1 MAQIPRALLQRWL
14 VQAERWWCMT
24 NNRYLKRWDNSVQN
38 NYGKPS
44 IALVKGKGIVVTDA
58 DGKSYLD
65 FLGGIATSVLGHAH
79 PAIVKAVTK
88 QVSTLSHV
96 SNFYAHP
103 NAIEL
108 AEKLVG
114 MTGDESAKV
123 FFCQSGAEANEA
135 ALKLSRRTGKV
146 RVVAAQGAFHGRT
159 MGALSLTGQPS
170 KREPFLPLIKGVKH
184 VPYGDIDAMR
194 KAVTKKTAMVIIE
207 PIMGEAGVI
216 VPPADYLQELR
227 LLCDKSGAL
236 LVIDAVQ
243 TGMGRTGD
251 WFGYEYSGITPDVI
265 TLAKGL
271 GGGLPLGAMIALGK
285 AADLFQPGDHGS
297 TFGGNPV
304 TTSAGLAAIKFIE
317 AQEILSKVE
326 KQGAHLMQE
335 LALIPGVKEVRG
347 AGLLLGI
354 ELDSIKVAVFADAMR
369 DAGVLVNAANPT
381 TIRIAPAL
389 IVSDAQINRFITIF
403 RKVIADVK

>member
-1 MAQIPRALLQRWL
+1 
-14 VQAERWWCMT
+14 MT
-24 NNRYLKRWDNSVQN
+24 NKKYLNRWNASLQN
-38 NYGKPS
+38 NYGKPA
-44 IALVKGKGIVVTDA
+44 ITLVKGKGIVVTDA

-65 FLGGIATSVLGHAH
+65 FLGGIATSILGHAH

-103 NAIEL
+103 NAISL
-108 AEKLVG
+108 AEKLVA
-114 MTGDESAKV
+114 MTGDKNAKV

-146 RVVAAQGAFHGRT
+146 RIVAAQGAFHGRT

-194 KAVTKKTAMVIIE
+194 KAVNKKTAMVIIE

-216 VPPADYLQELR
+216 VPPSDYLQELR
-227 LLCDKSGAL
+227 HLCDKNGSL

-243 TGMGRTGD
+243 TGMGRTGN
-251 WFGYEYSGITPDVI
+251 WFGYEYSGIQPDVI

-304 TTSAGLAAIKFIE
+304 TTAAGLAAIDFIE
-317 AQEILSKVE
+317 SKNLLSKVQ

-354 ELDSIKVAVFADAMR
+354 ELVSLKASDVSDAMR
-369 DAGVLVNAANPT
+369 DAGVLVNAANAT

-389 IVSDAQINRFITIF
+389 IVSDAQINKFISIF
-403 RKVIADVK
+403 RKVITNAK

>member
-1 MAQIPRALLQRWL
+1 MINRW
-14 VQAERWWCMT
+14 
-24 NNRYLKRWDNSVQN
+24 KSSVQN
-38 NYGKPS
+38 NYGTPS
-44 IALVKGKGIVVTDA
+44 IALVKGKGLVVTDA
-58 DGKSYLD
+58 DGKQYLD
-65 FLGGIATSVLGHAH
+65 FLGGIATNILGHAH

-96 SNFYAHP
+96 SNFYVHP
-103 NAIEL
+103 HAVEL
-108 AEKLVG
+108 AEKLAA
-114 MTGDESAKV
+114 MTGDKSAKV

-146 RVVAAQGAFHGRT
+146 RIIAAQGAFHGRT
-159 MGALSLTGQPS
+159 MGALSLTGQPA
-170 KREPFLPLIKGVKH
+170 KREPFLPLVKGVKH
-184 VPYGDIDAMR
+184 VPFGDIEAMR

-216 VPPADYLQELR
+216 VPPADYLREIR
-227 LLCDKSGAL
+227 ALCDAKGAL

-304 TTSAGLAAIKFIE
+304 TTAAGLAAIKFIE
-317 AQEILSKVE
+317 TQKILKKVE
-326 KQGAHLMQE
+326 KQGVYLMQE
-335 LALIPGVKEVRG
+335 LAVIPGVAEVRG

-354 ELDSIKVAVFADAMR
+354 ELETKKASDVALALQNE
-369 DAGVLVNAANPT
+369 GVLVNAANPT
-381 TIRIAPAL
+381 TIRLAPAL
-389 IVSDAQINRFITIF
+389 IVTDAQLKKFVSIF
-403 RKVIADVK
+403 KKVMSDGK

>member
-1 MAQIPRALLQRWL
+1 
-14 VQAERWWCMT
+14 MT
-24 NNRYLKRWDNSVQN
+24 NKKYSNRWDASLQN
-38 NYGKPS
+38 NYGKPA
-44 IALVKGKGIVVTDA
+44 ITLVKGKGIVVTDA
-58 DGKSYLD
+58 DGKTYLD
-65 FLGGIATSVLGHAH
+65 FLGGIATSILGHAH

-88 QVSTLSHV
+88 QVSILSHV

-108 AEKLVG
+108 AEKLVS
-114 MTGDESAKV
+114 MTGDKNAKV

-146 RVVAAQGAFHGRT
+146 RIVAAQGAFHGRT

-184 VPYGDIDAMR
+184 VPYGDFDAMR
-194 KAVTKKTAMVIIE
+194 KAVSKKTAMVIIE

-216 VPPADYLQELR
+216 VPPADYLQQLR
-227 LLCDKSGAL
+227 ELCDKNGSL

-304 TTSAGLAAIKFIE
+304 TTAAGLGAIKYIE

-354 ELDSIKVAVFADAMR
+354 ELESLKASDVSDAMR
-369 DAGVLVNAANPT
+369 AAGVLVNAANAT

-389 IVSDAQINRFITIF
+389 IVTDAQINKFISLF
-403 RKVIADVK
+403 RKVVADAK

>member
-1 MAQIPRALLQRWL
+1 
-14 VQAERWWCMT
+14 MT
-24 NNRYLKRWDNSVQN
+24 NKKYLTRWDSSLQN
-38 NYGKPS
+38 NYGKPA
-44 IALVKGKGIVVTDA
+44 ITLVKGKGIVVTDA

-65 FLGGIATSVLGHAH
+65 FLGGIATSILGHAH

-103 NAIEL
+103 NAIAL
-108 AEKLVG
+108 AEKLTK
-114 MTGDESAKV
+114 MTGDKTAKV

-146 RVVAAQGAFHGRT
+146 RIVAAQGAFHGRT

-194 KAVTKKTAMVIIE
+194 KAVSKKTAMVIIE

-216 VPPADYLQELR
+216 VPPSDYLQELR
-227 LLCDKSGAL
+227 LLCDKNGSL

-251 WFGYEYSGITPDVI
+251 WFGYEYSGIKPDVI
-265 TLAKGL
+265 TLAKGI

-285 AADLFQPGDHGS
+285 AANLFQPGDHGS

-304 TTSAGLAAIKFIE
+304 TTAAGLAAIEFIE
-317 AQEILSKVE
+317 SKKILGKVE
-326 KQGAHLMQE
+326 KQGAHLIQE

-354 ELDSIKVAVFADAMR
+354 ELESLKASDVSDAMR
-369 DAGVLVNAANPT
+369 NSGVLVNAANAT

-389 IVSDAQINRFITIF
+389 IVSDAQITKFISIF
-403 RKVIADVK
+403 RKVITDGK

>member
-1 MAQIPRALLQRWL
+1 
-14 VQAERWWCMT
+14 MT
-24 NNRYLKRWDNSVQN
+24 NKTMINRWSNSVQN
-38 NYGKPS
+38 NYGSPT

-58 DGKSYLD
+58 DGKQYLD
-65 FLGGIATSVLGHAH
+65 FLGGIATNILGHAH

-88 QVSTLSHV
+88 QVSILSHV
-96 SNFYAHP
+96 SNFYVHP
-103 NAIEL
+103 NAVEL
-108 AEKLVG
+108 AEKLAS
-114 MTGDESAKV
+114 MTGDKVAKV

-146 RVVAAQGAFHGRT
+146 RAVAAQGAFHGRT

-170 KREPFLPLIKGVKH
+170 KREPFLPLVKGVKH
-184 VPYGDIDAMR
+184 VPYGDIEAMR

-227 LLCDKSGAL
+227 ALCDAKGAL

-304 TTSAGLAAIKFIE
+304 TTAAGLAAIKFIE
-317 AQEILSKVE
+317 SQKLLKKVE
-326 KQGAHLMQE
+326 KQGAFLMQE
-335 LALIPGVKEVRG
+335 LALIPGVSEVRG

-354 ELDSIKVAVFADAMR
+354 ELENLKSSDIAAALQKE
-369 DAGVLVNAANPT
+369 GVLVNAANPT
-381 TIRIAPAL
+381 TIRLAPAL
-389 IVSDAQINRFITIF
+389 IVTDIQIKKFITTF
-403 RKVIADVK
+403 KKVMSDVK

>member
-1 MAQIPRALLQRWL
+1 M
-14 VQAERWWCMT
+14 
-24 NNRYLKRWDNSVQN
+24 QN
-38 NYGKPS
+38 NYGRP
-44 IALVKGKGIVVTDA
+44 ALTLVKGKGIVVTDA

-65 FLGGIATSVLGHAH
+65 FLGGIATNILGHAH
-79 PAIVKAVTK
+79 PAIVSAVTK
-88 QVSTLSHV
+88 QVATLSHV

-103 NAIEL
+103 KAIEL
-108 AEKLVG
+108 AEKLTA
-114 MTGDESAKV
+114 MTGDKSAKV

-146 RVVAAQGAFHGRT
+146 RIVAAQGAFHGRT

-184 VPYGDIDAMR
+184 VPFGDIEAMR
-194 KAVTKKTAMVIIE
+194 KAVSRKTAMVIIE

-216 VPPADYLQELR
+216 VPPADYLQQLR
-227 LLCDKSGAL
+227 QLCDKNGSL

-285 AADLFQPGDHGS
+285 AAELFQPGDHGS

-304 TTSAGLAAIKFIE
+304 TTAAGLAAIQFIE
-317 AQEILSKVE
+317 SIGILRKVE
-326 KQGAHLMQE
+326 MQGVRLIQE

-354 ELDSIKVAVFADAMR
+354 ELEKLKASDVSDAMR
-369 DAGVLVNAANPT
+369 DAGVLVNAANAT

-389 IVSDAQINRFITIF
+389 IVSDAQITKFISTF
-403 RKVIADVK
+403 KKVIADAK

>member
-1 MAQIPRALLQRWL
+1 MI
-14 VQAERWWCMT
+14 
-24 NNRYLKRWDNSVQN
+24 KRWNTSVQN
-38 NYGKPS
+38 NYGSPS

-58 DGKSYLD
+58 DGKQYLD
-65 FLGGIATSVLGHAH
+65 FLGGIATNILGHAH
-79 PAIVKAVTK
+79 PAIVKAVSK
-88 QVSTLSHV
+88 QVAILSHV
-96 SNFYAHP
+96 SNFYVHP

-108 AEKLVG
+108 AEKLAS
-114 MTGDESAKV
+114 MTGDKSAKV

-170 KREPFLPLIKGVKH
+170 KREPFLPLVKGVKH
-184 VPYGDIDAMR
+184 VPYGDIEAMR

-227 LLCDKSGAL
+227 ALCDAKRAL

-285 AADLFQPGDHGS
+285 AAALFQPGDHGS

-304 TTSAGLAAIKFIE
+304 TTAAGLAAIKFIE
-317 AQEILSKVE
+317 SQNLLQKVE
-326 KQGAHLMQE
+326 KQGEYLMQE
-335 LALIPGVKEVRG
+335 LALIPGVAEVRG
-347 AGLLLGI
+347 AGFLIGV
-354 ELDSIKVAVFADAMR
+354 ELENLKSSDVASALQKQ
-369 DAGVLVNAANPT
+369 GVLVNAANPT
-381 TIRIAPAL
+381 TIRLAPAL
-389 IVSDAQINRFITIF
+389 IVTDVQIRKFITIF
-403 RKVIADVK
+403 KKVISDGK

>member
-1 MAQIPRALLQRWL
+1 
-14 VQAERWWCMT
+14 MT
-24 NNRYLKRWDNSVQN
+24 NKKMLNRWNTVVQN
-38 NYGKPS
+38 NYGTPS
-44 IALVKGKGIVVTDA
+44 IALIKGKGIVVTDA
-58 DGKSYLD
+58 DGTDYLD
-65 FLGGIATSVLGHAH
+65 FLGGIATSILGHAH
-79 PAIVKAVTK
+79 PAIVKAVSK
-88 QVSTLSHV
+88 QVSTLGHV

-103 NAIEL
+103 NAIVL
-108 AEKLVG
+108 AEKLVR
-114 MTGDESAKV
+114 MTGDKAAKV

-135 ALKLSRRTGKV
+135 AFKLSRRTGKV

-159 MGALSLTGQPS
+159 MGALSLTGQPA

-184 VPYGDIDAMR
+184 VPYGDIGAMR

-216 VPPADYLQELR
+216 VPPADYLQQLR
-227 LLCDKSGAL
+227 TLCDEKGAL

-304 TTSAGLAAIKFIE
+304 TTAAGLAAIDVIE
-317 AQEILSKVE
+317 SKKLLAKVK
-326 KQGAHLMQE
+326 KQGAYLIQE

-354 ELDSIKVAVFADAMR
+354 ELDSLKASDIATAMR
-369 DAGVLVNAANPT
+369 NAGVLVNAANET

-389 IVSDAQINRFITIF
+389 IVTDAQINKFISIF
-403 RKVIADVK
+403 RKVISDGK

>member
-1 MAQIPRALLQRWL
+1 
-14 VQAERWWCMT
+14 MT
-24 NNRYLKRWDNSVQN
+24 NKSMIKRWNNSLQN
-38 NYGKPS
+38 NYGAPA

-58 DGKSYLD
+58 DGNQYLD
-65 FLGGIATSVLGHAH
+65 FLGGIATNILGHAH

-88 QVSTLSHV
+88 QVATLSHV
-96 SNFYAHP
+96 SNFYMHP
-103 NAIEL
+103 NAVEL
-108 AEKLVG
+108 AEKLAA
-114 MTGDESAKV
+114 MTGDKSARV

-146 RVVAAQGAFHGRT
+146 RIVAAQGAFHGRT
-159 MGALSLTGQPS
+159 MGALSMTGQPA
-170 KREPFLPLIKGVKH
+170 KREPFLPLVKGVKH
-184 VPYGDIDAMR
+184 VPYGDIETMR

-216 VPPADYLQELR
+216 VPPADYLVQLR
-227 LLCDKSGAL
+227 DLCDAKGAL

-285 AADLFQPGDHGS
+285 AAQLFQPGDHGS

-304 TTSAGLAAIKFIE
+304 TTAAGLAAIKFIE
-317 AQEILSKVE
+317 TQKILKKVQAQGNYLI
-326 KQGAHLMQE
+326 QE
-335 LALIPGVKEVRG
+335 LALIPGVTEVRG

-354 ELDSIKVAVFADAMR
+354 ELENLKAADIASAMR
-369 DAGVLVNAANPT
+369 EAGVLVNAANAT

-389 IVSDAQINRFITIF
+389 IVTDAQIKKFVAIF
-403 RKVIADVK
+403 RKVISDAK

>member
-1 MAQIPRALLQRWL
+1 
-14 VQAERWWCMT
+14 MT
-24 NNRYLKRWDNSVQN
+24 NKTMIKRWNNSLQN
-38 NYGKPS
+38 NYGAPA

-58 DGKSYLD
+58 DGKQYFD
-65 FLGGIATSVLGHAH
+65 FLGGIATNILGHAH
-79 PAIVKAVTK
+79 PTIVKAVTK
-88 QVSTLSHV
+88 QVATLSHV
-96 SNFYAHP
+96 SNFYIHP
-103 NAIEL
+103 NAVEL
-108 AEKLVG
+108 AEKLAA
-114 MTGDESAKV
+114 MTGDKSARV

-146 RVVAAQGAFHGRT
+146 RIVAAQGAFHGRT
-159 MGALSLTGQPS
+159 MGALSMTGQPS
-170 KREPFLPLIKGVKH
+170 KREPFLPLVKGVKH
-184 VPYGDIDAMR
+184 VPYGDIEAMR

-216 VPPADYLQELR
+216 VPPADYLVQLR
-227 LLCDKSGAL
+227 ALCDAKGAL

-271 GGGLPLGAMIALGK
+271 GGGLPLAAMIALGK
-285 AADLFQPGDHGS
+285 AAELFQPGDHGS

-304 TTSAGLAAIKFIE
+304 TTAAGLAALKFIE
-317 AQEILSKVE
+317 SQKILKKVKAQGNYLI
-326 KQGAHLMQE
+326 QE
-335 LALIPGVKEVRG
+335 LALIPGVTEVRG

-354 ELDSIKVAVFADAMR
+354 ELETLKAADIASAMR
-369 DAGVLVNAANPT
+369 ETGVLVNAANAT

-389 IVSDAQINRFITIF
+389 IVTDAQIKKFVATF
-403 RKVIADVK
+403 RKVISDAK

>member
-1 MAQIPRALLQRWL
+1 
-14 VQAERWWCMT
+14 MT
-24 NNRYLKRWDNSVQN
+24 NKAYLNRWDRSLQN

-44 IALVKGKGIVVTDA
+44 ITLVKGKGILVTDA
-58 DGKSYLD
+58 DGKTYMD
-65 FLGGIATSVLGHAH
+65 FLGGIATNILGHAH
-79 PAIVKAVTK
+79 PAIVKAVTR
-88 QVSTLSHV
+88 QISALSHV

-103 NAIEL
+103 NAIAL
-108 AEKLVG
+108 AEKLTA
-114 MTGDESAKV
+114 MTGDKSAKV

-135 ALKLSRRTGKV
+135 AFKLSRRTGKV

-170 KREPFLPLIKGVKH
+170 KREPFLPLVKGVKH
-184 VPYGDIDAMR
+184 VPFGDIDAMR
-194 KAVTKKTAMVIIE
+194 KAISKKTSMVIIE

-216 VPPADYLQELR
+216 VPPADYLQDLR
-227 LLCDKSGAL
+227 NLCDKNSAL

-271 GGGLPLGAMIALGK
+271 GGGLPLGAMIALGN
-285 AADLFQPGDHGS
+285 AAELFQPGDHGS

-304 TTSAGLAAIKFIE
+304 TTAAGLAAIEFIE
-317 AQEILSKVE
+317 TRDILSRVQ
-326 KQGAHLMQE
+326 KQGEHLIQE

-347 AGLLLGI
+347 AGLLIGI
-354 ELDSIKVAVFADAMR
+354 ELESLKASDVSDAMR
-369 DAGVLVNAANPT
+369 EAGVLVNAANST

-389 IVSDAQINRFITIF
+389 IVTDSQITKFISIF
-403 RKVIADVK
+403 RKVISHAK

>member
-1 MAQIPRALLQRWL
+1 MSNKTVITQW
-14 VQAERWWCMT
+14 
-24 NNRYLKRWDNSVQN
+24 KNSVQN
-38 NYGKPS
+38 NYGTPS
-44 IALVKGKGIVVTDA
+44 VALVRGKGIVVTDA
-58 DGKSYLD
+58 DGKQYLD
-65 FLGGIATSVLGHAH
+65 FLGGIATSILGQAH
-79 PAIVKAVTK
+79 PAIVTAVSK

-103 NAIEL
+103 NAVAL
-108 AEKLVG
+108 AAKLTA
-114 MTGDESAKV
+114 MTGDKSAKV

-135 ALKLSRRTGKV
+135 ALKLSRRTGKS

-159 MGALSLTGQPS
+159 MGALSLTGQPA

-184 VPYGDIDAMR
+184 VPYGDINAMR
-194 KAVTKKTAMVIIE
+194 KAVSRKTAMVIIE

-216 VPPADYLQELR
+216 VPPADYLQQLR
-227 LLCDKSGAL
+227 QLCDDKGAL

-304 TTSAGLAAIKFIE
+304 TTAAGLAAINFIE
-317 AQEILSKVE
+317 SKKILKKVE
-326 KQGAHLMQE
+326 KQGAYLMQE
-335 LALIPGVKEVRG
+335 LALIPGVAEVRG

-354 ELDSIKVAVFADAMR
+354 ELENRKAVDVAGALQKL
-369 DAGVLVNAANPT
+369 GVLVNAANAT
-381 TIRIAPAL
+381 TIRLAPAL
-389 IVSDAQINRFITIF
+389 IVTDVQINKFLAIF
-403 RKVIADVK
+403 KKVMHDAK

>member
-1 MAQIPRALLQRWL
+1 
-14 VQAERWWCMT
+14 MT
-24 NNRYLKRWDNSVQN
+24 NKTMINRWKSSVQN
-38 NYGKPS
+38 NYGTPS
-44 IALVKGKGIVVTDA
+44 IALVKGKGLVVTDA
-58 DGKSYLD
+58 DGKQYLD
-65 FLGGIATSVLGHAH
+65 FLGGIATNILGHAH

-108 AEKLVG
+108 AEKLTS
-114 MTGDESAKV
+114 MTGDKNAKV

-135 ALKLSRRTGKV
+135 ALKLSRRSGKV

-159 MGALSLTGQPS
+159 MGSLSLTGQPS

-184 VPYGDIDAMR
+184 VPFGDIEAMR

-216 VPPADYLQELR
+216 VPPADYLRELR
-227 LLCDKSGAL
+227 VLCDAKGAL

-304 TTSAGLAAIKFIE
+304 TTAAGLAAIKFIE
-317 AQEILSKVE
+317 TQKILKKVE
-326 KQGAHLMQE
+326 KQGAYLMQE
-335 LALIPGVKEVRG
+335 LAVIPGIAEVRG

-354 ELDSIKVAVFADAMR
+354 ELENLKAADIAK
-369 DAGVLVNAANPT
+369 ALQNEGVLVNAANST
-381 TIRIAPAL
+381 TIRLAPAL
-389 IVSDAQINRFITIF
+389 IVTDAQLKKFVSIF
-403 RKVIADVK
+403 KKVMRDGK

>member
-1 MAQIPRALLQRWL
+1 
-14 VQAERWWCMT
+14 MT
-24 NNRYLKRWDNSVQN
+24 NKNLVDRWIVSIQN
-38 NYGKPS
+38 NYGTPG
-44 IALVKGKGIVVTDA
+44 IALVKGKGVVVTDS
-58 DGKSYLD
+58 DGNKYLD
-65 FLGGIATSVLGHAH
+65 FLGGIATNILGHAH
-79 PAIVKAVTK
+79 PAIIKAVSE
-88 QVSTLSHV
+88 QIATLNHV

-103 NAIEL
+103 NAINL
-108 AEKLVG
+108 AEKLIQ
-114 MTGDESAKV
+114 MTGEKNAKV

-135 ALKLSRRTGKV
+135 ALKLSRRTGKSK
-146 RVVAAQGAFHGRT
+146 VVAAQGAFHGRT
-159 MGALSLTGQPS
+159 MGALSLTGQPA

-184 VPYGDIDAMR
+184 VPYGDIGAMR

-216 VPPADYLQELR
+216 VPPSDYLKQLR
-227 LLCDKSGAL
+227 EICNDKGAL

-271 GGGLPLGAMIALGK
+271 GGGLPLGAMIAIGT

-304 TTSAGLAAIKFIE
+304 TTAAALAVIKVIE
-317 AQEILSKVE
+317 TKDILSKVE
-326 KQGAHLMQE
+326 KQGRFLIQE

-347 AGLLLGI
+347 TGLLLGI
-354 ELDSIKVAVFADAMR
+354 ELETLDAKQI
-369 DAGVLVNAANPT
+369 ANSLSEIGILVNAANES

-389 IVSDAQINRFITIF
+389 IVTDVQINKFISCF
-403 RKVIADVK
+403 KKVVANAK

>member
-1 MAQIPRALLQRWL
+1 MRNKTMINRW
-14 VQAERWWCMT
+14 
-24 NNRYLKRWDNSVQN
+24 KGSVQN
-38 NYGKPS
+38 NYGTPS
-44 IALVKGKGIVVTDA
+44 IALVKGKGLVVTDA
-58 DGKSYLD
+58 DGKQYLD
-65 FLGGIATSVLGHAH
+65 FLGGIATNILGHAH

-88 QVSTLSHV
+88 QVATLTHV

-103 NAIEL
+103 NAVEV
-108 AEKLVG
+108 AEKLAS
-114 MTGDESAKV
+114 MTGDKNAKV
-123 FFCQSGAEANEA
+123 FLCQSGAEANEA

-146 RVVAAQGAFHGRT
+146 RIVAAQGAFHGRT

-184 VPYGDIDAMR
+184 VPYGDIEAMR
-194 KAVTKKTAMVIIE
+194 KAVTRKTAMVIIE

-227 LLCDKSGAL
+227 ALCDAKGTL

-251 WFGYEYSGITPDVI
+251 WFGYEYSGIKPDVI

-304 TTSAGLAAIKFIE
+304 TTAAALASIKFIE
-317 AQEILSKVE
+317 VQKILKKVE
-326 KQGAHLMQE
+326 KQGLYLMQE
-335 LALIPGVKEVRG
+335 LAVIPGVAEVRG

-354 ELDSIKVAVFADAMR
+354 ELQTLKAADVAAALQGE
-369 DAGVLVNAANPT
+369 GVLVNAANPT
-381 TIRIAPAL
+381 TIRLAPAL
-389 IVSDAQINRFITIF
+389 IVTDLQIKKFLTIF
-403 RKVIADVK
+403 KKVMSDGK